1 MFVLLCLNRWVSV
14 FPLLLFNNCVHLQQ
28 FVCWPFLVHHLLF
41 CGQVAGRFR
50 FGCCACRDAHSS
62 PVHST
67 LSGAQV
73 RERYEGCCRRS
84 RKNLTD
90 GIWKMNMFAL
100 IHLAPWVWCNS
111 FCVWYQAP
119 PFQSYLLI
127 SVDVG
132 GENPF
137 GVKWQFSSRLWK
149 ENAGLSYFQ
158 VWCFPL
164 QAKQRLQLFCL
175 CA

>member
-1 MFVLLCLNRWVSV
+1 MSLCFSFIV
-14 FPLLLFNNCVHLQQ
+14 FFFNNLQQ
-28 FVCWPFLVHHLLF
+28 FVCWPFLVPHLLF

-90 GIWKMNMFAL
+90 GIWKMNMFTL

-111 FCVWYQAP
+111 FCVWYQEP
-119 PFQSYLLI
+119 LESYLLI
-127 SVDVG
+127 SIDVI
-132 GENPF
+132 GENWF
-137 GVKWQFSSRLWK
+137 GVKWQFSSRLWR

-158 VWCFPL
+158 VCCFPL
-164 QAKQRLQLFCL
+164 QAKQCNAMQVFCL